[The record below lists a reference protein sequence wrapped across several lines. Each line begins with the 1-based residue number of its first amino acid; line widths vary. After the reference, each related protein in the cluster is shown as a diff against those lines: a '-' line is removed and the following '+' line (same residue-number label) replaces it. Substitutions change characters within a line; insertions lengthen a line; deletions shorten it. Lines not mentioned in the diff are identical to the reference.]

1 MDLGQI
7 GILLIGIGVLF
18 FSVYLGILFKETA
31 DVIRDTRLLMQ
42 RNTREIEDIIRDSSQ
57 ILSSINSVSGLVSGV
72 VSSPTVAGVAT
83 KTAMSV
89 AKMRKKRMK

>member
-18 FSVYLGILFKETA
+18 FSVYLGMIFKETSE
-31 DVIRDTRLLMQ
+31 VIRDTKILLQ
-42 RNTREIEDIIRDSSQ
+42 RNSREIEDIIRDTSKIIS
-57 ILSSINSVSGLVSGV
+57 SVSEVSNVVSGKGGA
-72 VSSPTVAGVAT
+72 SLMGIAT

-89 AKMRKKRMK
+89 AKMRKQRNNK

>member
-18 FSVYLGILFKETA
+18 FSIYLGMVFKETSE
-31 DVIRDTRLLMQ
+31 VIRETKVIVQ
-42 RNTREIEDIIRDSSQ
+42 RNSREIEDIIRDSSQ
-57 ILSSINSVSGLVSGV
+57 ILSGSGFM
-72 VSSPTVAGVAT
+72 GVAA

-89 AKMRKKRMK
+89 AGMRRKRKRRRR